1 MKTSVPRALAISD
14 RASLPG
20 SDLVDWA
27 RRLVIAGV
35 EAIQVREKDLS
46 GKDLYAL
53 ASRMRSV
60 RPAIK
65 TLSINGRLDVALAS
79 NASGVHL
86 PESSAPLA
94 RIRGRYPELLLGK
107 SCHTLEQVADALEAG
122 ADYVTYGPVFAPL
135 SKVSSL
141 PPVGLEEL
149 GTACSIGIPVLAL
162 GGVTAERLQGIAS
175 TGASGIAGIGLF
187 HAPEALGWVMTAVRE
202 LFDHG
207 GAGEI

>member
-1 MKTSVPRALAISD
+1 MTTSVPKALAISD

-60 RPAIK
+60 RPAIE

-107 SCHTLEQVADALEAG
+107 SCHTLEQVADALKAG

-175 TGASGIAGIGLF
+175 TGCVGYCGYRSLSCAGGPRLGYDCSSGAF
-187 HAPEALGWVMTAVRE
+187 
-202 LFDHG
+202 
-207 GAGEI
+207 